1 LKQDQVARHRHHGPP
16 VAAGGRGAAAIGIHD
31 AKPQN
36 IFGHLRP
43 SPVPVPSEGI
53 VPLAVDETPR
63 A

>member
-1 LKQDQVARHRHHGPP
+1 M
-16 VAAGGRGAAAIGIHD
+16 AAGGRGAAAIGIHD